1 MTESAA
7 GTVWPASRASRSV
20 IRIVSSSSIC
30 CDAGVPRWRNR
41 LAARSRESATRKI
54 LRSASGKT
62 MVPMSRPSTTTFRDF
77 AASRTFW
84 FTHSRTR
91 GICATRDTLS
101 VTSPPRI
108 SSSIARPVELRA
120 ARTSLYQLLGG
131 RAIEDE
137 IRGGEV
143 TDNVSRVAQMPR
155 VREWVNQKVRDA
167 AKSRNVVVDG
177 RDMGTMVFPDADLK
191 IFLVADSRERA
202 ARRLRQRGTPASQQ
216 MLDDET
222 MRITERDTRDA
233 GQTVPA
239 ADSVMIDTTGLTQ
252 QEQVE
257 QIVTLSKQRSG

>member
-1 MTESAA
+1 MTRRTFVIAID
-7 GTVWPASRASRSV
+7 GPA
-20 IRIVSSSSIC
+20 
-30 CDAGVPRWRNR
+30 
-41 LAARSRESATRKI
+41 
-54 LRSASGKT
+54 ASGKSST
-62 MVPMSRPSTTTFRDF
+62 AQMVAEKLGYLHVDSGSLYRAATAATLRDQSDPSKWTEQAVLD
-77 AASRTFW
+77 A
-84 FTHSRTR
+84 
-91 GICATRDTLS
+91 
-101 VTSPPRI
+101 
-108 SSSIARPVELRA
+108 ARPVELRV
-120 ARTSLYQLLGG
+120 ARTSFYPLLEG